1 MATLRE
7 LEKQRIEKIKSLNEN
22 EVIGYIDILLKDLI
36 KYSDYDYIKSNG
48 DSAKDELI
56 DVNNK
61 LNEIIE
67 LTADRFQNID
77 NAIKSERLLYI
88 AAAKTINDIKTDV
101 SAFKYRN
108 HFARLSIADAVGDI
122 GLLRMITYDLYG
134 LFMISDDND
143 DVIRKSFVDCHVML
157 IPELLKKIKSQL
169 DYINDFFYVDD
180 GDAYIYDLKLQMK
193 ELIESNDNDK
203 VTLKE
208 LGILDVYTALI
219 DETMDMLK
227 LKTKVDEAYSLIA
240 EFDADNVFESYSVGI
255 YNECFKDIP
264 FINVDDF
271 MRSEPKFNAVTGE
284 LIEPI
289 LSLESLFE

>member
-1 MATLRE
+1 MVTLNN
-7 LEKQRIEKIKSLNEN
+7 LKKQRIEKIKSLNEN

-36 KYSDYDYIKSNG
+36 KYSDYEYIKSNG

-56 DVNNK
+56 DTNNK

-67 LTADRFQNID
+67 LTKWRFNNID

-101 SAFKYRN
+101 TAFRYRN
-108 HFARLSIADAVGDI
+108 HFARLSIADAVADV
-122 GLLRMITYDLYG
+122 GLLRMMIYDLYG

-143 DVIRKSFVDCHVML
+143 DVIKKSFVDCHAML
-157 IPELLKKIKSQL
+157 IPELLKRIKSQL
-169 DYINDFFYVDD
+169 EYINDFFYVDD

-219 DETMDMLK
+219 DETMEMMK
-227 LKTKVDEAYSLIA
+227 LKTKVDDAYSLIA
-240 EFDADNVFESYSVGI
+240 EFDNDNVFESHSVDI
-255 YNECFKDIP
+255 YNECYSEIP
-264 FINVDDF
+264 FVTFDDF
-271 MRSEPKFNAVTGE
+271 MKSEPKFNAVTGE
-284 LIEPI
+284 LIEPLI
-289 LSLESLFE
+289 SLESLFE